1 MATRPDV
8 DALIREALKAEDA
21 EALEQLG
28 EPGLPEL
35 AFGVMK
41 GRQRWLVWPSV
52 VLVLGCMAAAVY
64 CLARFEAA
72 GDTRAMLLWGGG
84 FFLCVLAIGG
94 WKIWYWLQMERVAR
108 AREIKRVELLVA
120 HLIAEVRARG

>member
-1 MATRPDV
+1 VATRPDV

-21 EALEQLG
+21 EGLDQLG

-52 VLVLGCMAAAVY
+52 VLVLGCMVAAVY
-64 CLARFEAA
+64 CVARFEAA
-72 GDTRAMLLWGGG
+72 GDTRTMLLWGGG
-84 FFLCVLAIGG
+84 FFLSVGAIGG
-94 WKIWYWLQMERVAR
+94 WKIWYWLQMERLASAR
-108 AREIKRVELLVA
+108 AMKRVELLVA
-120 HLIAEVRARG
+120 HLITEVRARG